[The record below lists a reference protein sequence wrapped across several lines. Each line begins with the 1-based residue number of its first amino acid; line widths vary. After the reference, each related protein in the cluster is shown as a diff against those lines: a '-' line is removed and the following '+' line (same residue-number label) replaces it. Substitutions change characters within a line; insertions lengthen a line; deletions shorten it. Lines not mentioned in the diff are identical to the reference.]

1 MTDRHS
7 TESEEDVIALL
18 TRQHQELRALFRE
31 LDTATGAQRA
41 ETFRQLV
48 RPVSVYKRQVHE
60 TAEEEVVHP
69 VARRAAGG
77 AAIVDARVGEEVRA
91 KKLLGTLTELGPDAE
106 GFDSLLIQLREDV
119 LAHSRHEEQE
129 EFPRLRAQCD
139 EEKLR
144 RMAGVVRAAEA
155 AAPTRPHLGPARPT
169 GNVLV
174 ATPLALVER
183 VRELLRRAMGH

>member
-48 RPVSVYKRQVHE
+48 RLLVVHE